1 MSFSENEIYSI
12 EDIMDEVQRT
22 NPSIRS
28 VFVLQPPDCLSQDE
42 KDYVK
47 GYMNKLI

>member
-28 VFVLQPPDCLSQDE
+28 VFSLQSRLPIARRE
-42 KDYVK
+42 
-47 GYMNKLI
+47 G